1 MAAAVTAVAAAAVLA
16 GCGGDDAA
24 AQASCAPAAFLPVL
38 KGAFD
43 DADIGLS
50 VVAARVE
57 RCAGGYAQ
65 VFAEPD
71 DAGCTPG
78 VGGCFETE
86 QVFLKAGED
95 GSWTIVAS
103 GTGIACT
110 DEDADAAL
118 REVCEGL
125 AAG

>member
-1 MAAAVTAVAAAAVLA
+1 VVIALATAAAALA

-24 AQASCAPAAFLPVL
+24 TQAASCEPAAFLPVL
-38 KGAFD
+38 KEAFD
-43 DADIGLS
+43 DASVGLA

-57 RCAGGYAQ
+57 RCANGYAQ

-71 DAGCTPG
+71 DAACAAG

-86 QVFLKAGED
+86 QVYLEAVAGD
-95 GSWTIVAS
+95 WTIVDA
-103 GTGIACT
+103 GTGISC
-110 DEDADAAL
+110 DDPDAAAAL

-125 AAG
+125 AAE